1 MTVDKYGHV
10 TSGNAK
16 VAAANISGTLTASQL
31 PVGVTYFEDTEIEV
45 ADFA

>member
-16 VAAANISGTLTASQL
+16 VAAANISGVLTAGQL
-31 PVGVTYFEDTEIEV
+31 PSNVTYFEDTEIEV
-45 ADFA
+45 ANFA